1 MLVGQEYG
9 GGTRLTTTI
18 QGPSHAPLHR
28 GFQQSGCI
36 DALLRLVSVL
46 RAEHCN
52 ATIRFVNNI
61 PSWLTDTCFEHACCK
76 TSVRDADEYARRF
89 RRLRR
94 ILQTGDAEDTVP
106 VSGEPSCRRVERAV
120 AAARVAFGA
129 ALEVVAS
136 GSASRLC
143 HPAQMP
149 ADQSDAARLGWLFHD
164 AYMAALWT
172 DAHANYLLDVLDEEA
187 YIHQLSGQHVDFGT
201 PCINRTVS
209 ISTLPNIASK
219 FEQYCSGAQHID
231 AESRHLLSVLFRCGQ
246 SGSRGWDSALK
257 ASLTSAGSQWV
268 LHTAFKA
275 CLIGMHPQLH
285 PSVRPDWTQRALITR
300 LFEDGINTEGMN
312 ELLSSCGTCT
322 KESIRLYM
330 CSVMNE
336 IPATRSALARV
347 QNSVGLL
354 RSAPS
359 GLVPVSLAAAAQNIV
374 AAGIDAGETLSTTQ
388 PTDGG
393 GATLEKSRIEA
404 VKAAIQS
411 RIGSEPRVRSR
422 SALQPRQ
429 GAPKNGHSAA
439 AASSSAI
446 AMAAEKSWYTVAYN
460 PSWFGRAA
468 SEDDAG
474 ETNFVNNS
482 LNALTVIHE
491 VSARAFRA
499 HFVPLWVHG
508 HGNGVRTSR
517 FDESQH
523 THMLKSSALQSVI
536 SVVDE
541 RTALAVQRTVMR
553 SPVAVTATVSQIG
566 RILKFDP
573 TDQRLLDEA
582 KTFEEAI
589 LAVCGLSPA
598 AGSKFILFGRVTSLK
613 NRFLSFSLGS
623 QMLKRQLSAL
633 RRRFKIPETLT
644 DAEAV
649 AMLPDHAHHLFFCL
663 ECKRVPNA
671 CVDDKTKMNS
681 HNEIGLA
688 QTMLRVGGVGEPPQV
703 RCARRSSAALRTALQ
718 KEGDAFRS
726 RVECMQVT
734 DESLQRA
741 LRDNGDVSHAARL
754 RRDLRTCSEQHDRA
768 LACGD
773 RSLIM
778 VSILG
783 KVVRV
788 NGRFYAI
795 CSFCGSILQ
804 VSQLRRYEGD
814 LCCCRCDASMVNAK
828 WQTASQATRVAV
840 QVNSQTTRTPPG
852 ALSLITANHKLNCRY
867 CNKAPPTSAAAARFK
882 VLRAPTDS
890 NGRNAFLPPPLRTIA
905 LCQSHYRPWVDNA
918 LLQMPMSVVFAH
930 ISEKATPIYG
940 AEDASS
946 SRPLAI
952 AHKKSAAPA
961 AASTHRVLMK
971 RVRDAR
977 TQARKP

>member
-1 MLVGQEYG
+1 
-9 GGTRLTTTI
+9 LTTTI
-18 QGPSHAPLHR
+18 QGPPHAPLHS

-46 RAEHCN
+46 KAEHCRE
-52 ATIRFVNNI
+52 TVRFVKNI
-61 PSWLTDTCFEHACCK
+61 PPWLTDTCFEHACCK

-89 RRLRR
+89 RRLLRT
-94 ILQTGDAEDTVP
+94 LQTGASEDTTA
-106 VSGEPSCRRVERAV
+106 VSGEQSCRRVERAV
-120 AAARVAFGA
+120 AMARVAFGA
-129 ALEVVAS
+129 ALEAVAS
-136 GSASRLC
+136 VSASGLC
-143 HPAQMP
+143 QPTQMP
-149 ADQSDAARLGWLFHD
+149 ADPSDAARLGWLCHD

-172 DAHANYLLDVLDEEA
+172 DAHANYLLDVLDEGA
-187 YIHQLSGQHVDFGT
+187 DVHQISGQHVDLGT

-209 ISTLPNIASK
+209 ISTLPNVASK

-231 AESRHLLSVLFRCGQ
+231 ADSKHLLSVLFRCGQ

-285 PSVRPDWTQRALITR
+285 PSARPDWTQRALITR
-300 LFEDGINTEGMN
+300 LFDDGLKTASMN

-330 CSVMNE
+330 CSVMND

-374 AAGIDAGETLSTTQ
+374 AAGIDAGETLSTMQ
-388 PTDGG
+388 PIGG
-393 GATLEKSRIEA
+393 CGATLEA
-404 VKAAIQS
+404 VKAAIQN

-429 GAPKNGHSAA
+429 GVPKNGHSAA
-439 AASSSAI
+439 ASSLAI
-446 AMAAEKSWYTVAYN
+446 AAEKSWYTVSYN
-460 PSWFGRAA
+460 PSWFGRVA

-474 ETNFVNNS
+474 ETTFVNNS
-482 LNALTVIHE
+482 LNALTVIQE

-499 HFVPLWVHG
+499 HFVPFWVHG

-536 SVVDE
+536 AGVE
-541 RTALAVQRTVMR
+541 EKTALAVQRTVMQ
-553 SPVAVTATVSQIG
+553 SPVASTATVSQVG
-566 RILKFDP
+566 RILRFDQA
-573 TDQRLLDEA
+573 DQRLLDEA

-589 LAVCGLSPA
+589 IAVCGLSHA
-598 AGSKFILFGRVTSLK
+598 AGSKLLLFGRVTSLK
-613 NRFLSFSLGS
+613 NRLLSFSLGP
-623 QMLKRQLSAL
+623 QMLKQQLSAL
-633 RRRFKIPETLT
+633 RRRFEIPETLN
-644 DAEAV
+644 DDEAV
-649 AMLPDHAHHLFFCL
+649 VRLPDHAHHLFFCL

-688 QTMLRVGGVGEPPQV
+688 QTMLRVGGVGDPPQI

-718 KEGDAFRS
+718 KEDDAFRS

-734 DESLQRA
+734 DESLHRA

-754 RRDLRTCSEQHDRA
+754 RRDLRTCSEQHDKA

-773 RSLIM
+773 RPLVRVSL
-778 VSILG
+778 LG
-783 KVVRV
+783 KVVRM

-804 VSQLRRYEGD
+804 VSQLRRYEGG

-828 WQTASQATRVAV
+828 QRTASQATRVAV
-840 QVNSQTTRTPPG
+840 QVNSQTTRPPPA
-852 ALSLITANHKLNCRY
+852 ALNLITPNDKLNCRY
-867 CNKAPPTSAAAARFK
+867 CNKPPPTSATAARFR

-918 LLQMPMSVVFAH
+918 LLQMPMAVVFAH
-930 ISEKATPIYG
+930 ISEKATPVYG

-952 AHKKSAAPA
+952 THKKSPA
-961 AASTHRVLMK
+961 AASAHRTIMK

-977 TQARKP
+977 TQGRNR